1 MSLEICLSFIV
12 TFIISSLCV
21 PLVSKISKKLG
32 IIAHTNKRTI
42 HKGVIARTGGY
53 AIYVSFLIGTMLFL
67 KTDTQINSILIGG
80 FIIFLTGFYD
90 DIHDLSP
97 KLKMLGQ
104 AIAALIVIFYGGISL
119 KGFTIPFLPSTI
131 SYVLAIIITIG
142 WIVGISNA
150 VNLIDGLDGLCGGIS
165 IIVLVTIS
173 MTSLT
178 YGRTDISSLSLLLAG
193 AIAGFL
199 IYNFHPAS
207 IFLGD
212 CGALFIGY
220 MIAVISLLGFGYKSS
235 SFFTLGAPIVVLMVP
250 IMDTLI
256 AIVRRKVHHKSFS
269 EADKNHLHHKLMFSL
284 ELGQTKSVL
293 ILYGVTCLFS
303 LCSYI
308 YLFDKIAATILFVTL
323 MLFFEIFVEATGMID
338 RKYRPVLT
346 IMNIFIKSEYLP
358 SIKDTKPY
366 RKIVERAKKRYAVIL
381 LVIVAIILSIIFI
394 DNKEEKLNQQ
404 IQQTNIE
411 YKQQAKET
419 KLMSDVY
426 NLLITAM
433 GRNNHE
439 NIRQLV
445 ATYFALDFFTL
456 SNKEVDE
463 IGGIDYFYKDKKD
476 DFMAYAKN
484 GYYKDVNEMI
494 LNHTNHQEVIK
505 YSILSNT
512 KSHKALSDLEDY
524 TYYDIKITLEF
535 EDMNPILETKEYTTT
550 ITLIEKDKKF
560 SVVAMDE
567 QMLSYNEEMTNE

>member
-1 MSLEICLSFIV
+1 MSLEICLSFVV
-12 TFIISSLCV
+12 TFIISLILV
-21 PLVSKISKKLG
+21 PLVSKVSKQLG

-42 HKGVIARTGGY
+42 HKGIIARTGGY
-53 AIYVSFLIGTMLFL
+53 AIYASFLIGTMIFL

-104 AIAALIVIFYGGISL
+104 VVAALVVIFYGDISL
-119 KGFTIPFLPSTI
+119 KGFTLPFLPSMI
-131 SYVLAIIITIG
+131 SHAFAIIVTIG

-173 MTSLT
+173 LTSLT

-193 AIAGFL
+193 SIAGFL

-207 IFLGD
+207 VFLGD

-293 ILYGVTCLFS
+293 ILYGVTILFS
-303 LCSYI
+303 ICSYI
-308 YLFDKIAATILFVTL
+308 YLYDKIAATILFLTL
-323 MLFFEIFVEATGMID
+323 MLFFEVFVEATSMIG
-338 RKYRPVLT
+338 RKYKPVLT

-366 RKIVERAKKRYAVIL
+366 RRIVQKAKKQYAIIF
-381 LVIVAIILSIIFI
+381 VIVLAIIFSLVFMINK
-394 DNKEEKLNQQ
+394 DNQPTKPRDPIQ
-404 IQQTNIE
+404 ISYVQVDH
-411 YKQQAKET
+411 ET
-419 KLMSDVY
+419 KLMSDIY
-426 NLLITAM
+426 NQLVTAINR
-433 GRNNHE
+433 GNQE
-439 NIRQLV
+439 DIRQLV
-445 ATYFALDFFTL
+445 AAYFAVDYFTL
-456 SNKEVDE
+456 SNKSVDQ
-463 IGGIDYFYKDKKD
+463 IGGVEYFYSDKKD
-476 DFMAYAKN
+476 DFTTYAKT
-484 GYYKDVNEMI
+484 GYYQDVNQIIESHM
-494 LNHTNHQEVIK
+494 NQQEVIK
-505 YSILSNT
+505 YSIISNEP
-512 KSHKALSDLEDY
+512 SHKALSGLEDY
-524 TYYDIKITLEF
+524 SYFDIKLSLEF
-535 EDMNPILETKEYTTT
+535 NKENSILQTQKYITT
-550 ITLIEKDKKF
+550 ITLIQKDNKF
-560 SVVAMDE
+560 SVVAI
-567 QMLSYNEEMTNE
+567 EE